1 MKYLQRLFKRQSPA
15 SPGQILVDLLH
26 LSIRYQ
32 IEITNITLDESKICL
47 TYNRPSHYKQDG
59 EAEFLS
65 RVLKLVADTQ
75 IPSYQKYSPYGGLM
89 ELCLNFKQKSL

>member
-1 MKYLQRLFKRQSPA
+1 MSTPA
-15 SPGQILVDLLH
+15 SPGQILAYLLH

-32 IEITNITLDESKICL
+32 IDITNITLDESKIYL
-47 TYNRPSHYKQDG
+47 TYNRPTDYKQDK
-59 EAEFLS
+59 EAKFLS
-65 RVLKLVADTQ
+65 QVLKLVADTQ